1 MLSAKTPGYAGSDNI
16 VVASCL
22 AKHVEWTN
30 ANRPRKTTTWQMLE
44 VLKKMTETAS
54 TDIEIEI
61 PPPPAVDQQDEFVA
75 NLSKIYQRLKDSKKL
90 KTSMKEVE

>member
-1 MLSAKTPGYAGSDNI
+1 
-16 VVASCL
+16 
-22 AKHVEWTN
+22 
-30 ANRPRKTTTWQMLE
+30 MLE